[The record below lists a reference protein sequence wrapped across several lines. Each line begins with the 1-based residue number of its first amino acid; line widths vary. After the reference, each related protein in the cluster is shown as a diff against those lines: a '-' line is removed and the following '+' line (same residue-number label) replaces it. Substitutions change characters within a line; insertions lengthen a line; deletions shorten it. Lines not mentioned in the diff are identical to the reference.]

1 MATVPDG
8 IGNGKAGMLPTT
20 VCRLAGGGRH
30 PYALQSSSMSTAE
43 KVARGGIGVGM
54 GEVIEKGSMFLRN
67 LILARMLAPADFGLG
82 ATFVTTYL
90 LFMMVS
96 SFSTSQ
102 YLVQSDSGG
111 DEDLQ
116 KSIHSLELI
125 RGIVSALGLYF
136 CAGWIASLFGAPEAK
151 GAFQLL
157 ALIPIMLGLVH
168 TDIYRFHRWMDFRP
182 SIFTAVASDVAS
194 LAAAY
199 PAALYWGDYTAPL
212 ACMLIKIMTYLVLSQ
227 LLAGRRFRFGW
238 SLPHL
243 RGLWRFGWPL
253 LLNGALLFLTL
264 QGDRVIIGSG
274 KQLFDGSRFTLS
286 DLGAFSVAFSFTWI
300 PTVMAI
306 KVVTKVLL
314 PYLSQVKR
322 DSAALSTRLLTF
334 FPFATVYS
342 VGISVV
348 FILCGGLII
357 AVCCGERYLV
367 DEYLIVWLAAS
378 NAVRVVRGLVGLSL
392 LATGDTRNYLKCNVI
407 RATTFF
413 VSLVV
418 SAAGLYLHWIAFAIF
433 LGELLSF
440 LFQLYIVRKKHRIS
454 LRGGAVYLGLLAV
467 LIPGLILL
475 NSFLGPYNGMIEA
488 RLVLAFLIMGLVSV
502 GILVLMGE
510 TYRKNMIQ
518 MFRNIKNDIR
528 IEF

>member
-1 MATVPDG
+1 
-8 IGNGKAGMLPTT
+8 
-20 VCRLAGGGRH
+20 
-30 PYALQSSSMSTAE
+30 MSTAE

-102 YLVQSDSGG
+102 YLVQSDTGG
-111 DEDLQ
+111 NEDLQ
-116 KSIHSLELI
+116 KSIHSLELM
-125 RGIVSALGLYF
+125 RGIISSLGLYF

-151 GAFQLL
+151 GAFQML
-157 ALIPIMLGLVH
+157 ALIPIILGVVH
-168 TDIYRFHRWMDFRP
+168 TDIFRFHRWMDFRP
-182 SIFTAVASDVAS
+182 SIFTAVASDLAS

-212 ACMLIKIMTYLVLSQ
+212 ACMLIKIGTYTILSHI
-227 LLAGRRFRFGW
+227 LAKRSFGLGW
-238 SLPHL
+238 NWTHL
-243 RGLWRFGWPL
+243 KGLWRFGWPL
-253 LLNGALLFLTL
+253 LLNGAVLFLSL
-264 QGDRVIIGSG
+264 QGDRMIIGSG

-322 DSAALSTRLLTF
+322 DSAALSARLLTF
-334 FPFATVYS
+334 FPFAALYS

-357 AVCCGERYLV
+357 ATFCGERYLV
-367 DEYLIVWLAAS
+367 SEYLIVWLAAS
-378 NAVRVVRGLVGLSL
+378 NAVRVIRGLVGLSL
-392 LATGDTRNYLKCNVI
+392 LATGDTRNFMNCNMI

-413 VSLVV
+413 VSLAV
-418 SAAGLYLHWIAFAIF
+418 SAGGLYLHWIAFSIF
-433 LGELLSF
+433 LGEISSF
-440 LFQLYIVRKKHRIS
+440 SFQLYVVSRKHRIS
-454 LRGGAVYLGLLAV
+454 LRGGVTYLVLLAIIIPS
-467 LIPGLILL
+467 LIIL
-475 NSFLGPYNGMIEA
+475 NGFLGPYNGMATA
-488 RLVLAFLIMGLVSV
+488 RLLLTFLIMGVVSG
-502 GILVLMGE
+502 GILALMGE
-510 TYRKNMIQ
+510 TYRKNMIK

-528 IEF
+528 IDI